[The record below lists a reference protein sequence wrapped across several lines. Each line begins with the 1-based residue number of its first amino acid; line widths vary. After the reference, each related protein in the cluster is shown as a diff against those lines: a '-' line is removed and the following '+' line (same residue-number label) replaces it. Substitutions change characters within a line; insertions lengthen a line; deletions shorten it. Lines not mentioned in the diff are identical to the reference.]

1 MVFNNMQAIP
11 FRVPLPHAHI
21 CSLPRHLPKPL
32 FGDGLQV
39 GSGDRLDGTLLSL
52 CVLFDLGGATRS
64 HQVYTKVYTKYIY
77 WVSMAVRFC
86 PPEGSSCDDTSRW
99 PAGMAELG
107 GIPDLVV
114 LLASGIIPQSFDC
127 TS

>member
-1 MVFNNMQAIP
+1 MAFKWAVVTDWMV
-11 FRVPLPHAHI
+11 
-21 CSLPRHLPKPL
+21 
-32 FGDGLQV
+32 
-39 GSGDRLDGTLLSL
+39 TLLSL